1 MRIASNFFHDLS
13 GFLCFCAFLLL
24 LETVFGSFLIF
35 FITTLLV
42 FVNFDFLNVLVVP
55 LSILLHFE
63 VSDQFSYF

>member
-35 FITTLLV
+35 
-42 FVNFDFLNVLVVP
+42 
-55 LSILLHFE
+55 S
-63 VSDQFSYF
+63 